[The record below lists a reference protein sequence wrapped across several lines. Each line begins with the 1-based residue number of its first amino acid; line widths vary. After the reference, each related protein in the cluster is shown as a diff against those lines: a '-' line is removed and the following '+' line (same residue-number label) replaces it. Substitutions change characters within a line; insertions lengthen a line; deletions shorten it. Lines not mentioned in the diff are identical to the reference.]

1 MRDSDQPSAPVFLNP
16 DDDAEMEQ
24 AFKRARQTFRF
35 FWRELAWEYRRIIPA
50 LGVAC
55 VKVAFSDP
63 PDAQTD
69 RKTPSVEQM
78 WISDIEFDG
87 QHVFGTLI
95 NKPNWLTTVHEGDH
109 VKIRPTQVNDWMY
122 SINDKVFGAYT
133 VNLMRSRMGRKER
146 ADHDAAWGLDFGSP
160 DDIRIVPSDY
170 VNEKAKPGGFF
181 SRLKKDSTPTP
192 TVAEVAAKEHPM
204 AINMKSS
211 FEEFLKEDPT
221 AITTTDDR
229 GFTMLHQLALAGA
242 TGCVELLL
250 KHGADPNGRA
260 KNGLTPL
267 QLAKSLGW
275 KQTIAVL
282 EACGNRS

>member
-1 MRDSDQPSAPVFLNP
+1 MANSDQPNSPVFLNP
-16 DDDAEMEQ
+16 GDDAEMEQ

-35 FWRELAWEYRRIIPA
+35 FWRELAWEYRRIVPA

-63 PDAQTD
+63 PEVQSD
-69 RKTPSVEQM
+69 REAPAVEQM
-78 WISDIEFDG
+78 WVNDVEFDG

-95 NKPNWLTTVHEGDH
+95 NKPNWLTTVHEGDS

-122 SINDKVFGAYT
+122 SVNDRVFGGYT
-133 VNLMRSRMGRKER
+133 VNLMRSRMPKKER
-146 ADHDAAWGLDFGSP
+146 AQHDAAWGMDFGSP
-160 DDIRIVPSDY
+160 EEIHVVPPEY
-170 VNEKAKPGGFF
+170 VNEKAKPAGFF
-181 SRLKKDSTPTP
+181 SRLKKDTSPPPTL
-192 TVAEVAAKEHPM
+192 AEIAEKEHPM

-211 FEEFLKEDPT
+211 FEDFLKEDPT

-242 TGCVELLL
+242 TGCVQILLS
-250 KHGADPNGRA
+250 HGADRNLQA
-260 KNGLTPL
+260 KNGMTPL

-275 KQTIAVL
+275 KRTVAVL
-282 EACGNRS
+282 ESA